1 MPVEEPSPRVLD
13 WEASSFS
20 VIAIQANSTL
30 RRPFDQRTSVGF
42 LAPKSRCDCRA
53 APKEKALFGAFV
65 TVGNR
70 PLTTMADRHIE

>member
-1 MPVEEPSPRVLD
+1 MVD

-30 RRPFDQRTSVGF
+30 RRPFDQRTSVVF
-42 LAPKSRCDCRA
+42 LALSLDVIA
-53 APKEKALFGAFV
+53 ARRQRKKHSSARFV